1 MIGGDDM
8 VKSKKNLQ
16 DRMTSMK
23 PYFKGVEMYNEA
35 LIVKVVFPN
44 NWKAYDSQDGK
55 IKVTPSDSNPNE
67 SYYYANSEEA
77 SYNDI
82 FDLIEETIKANQ
94 DIILKLELLKKK
106 IEELKEVFSSHSY
119 DELCSLSF
127 DFKQCKRKYTKK
139 EKAPQNANKGHSE
152 QSDNMSGNTTCEMNT
167 SNSKL
172 GDIDNDS
179 K

>member
-1 MIGGDDM
+1 MA
-8 VKSKKNLQ
+8 KSKINLQ
-16 DRMTSMK
+16 DRMASMK
-23 PYFKGVEMYNEA
+23 PYFKGIEMYNEA

-55 IKVTPSDSNPNE
+55 IKVTPSDTNPNE
-67 SYYYANSEEA
+67 SYYYASSEDT
-77 SYNDI
+77 SYDDI

-127 DFKQCKRKYTKK
+127 VLKQGRRKYAKR
-139 EKAPQNANKGHSE
+139 
-152 QSDNMSGNTTCEMNT
+152 
-167 SNSKL
+167 
-172 GDIDNDS
+172 
-179 K
+179 

>member
-1 MIGGDDM
+1 MA
-8 VKSKKNLQ
+8 KSKINLQ
-16 DRMTSMK
+16 DRMASMK
-23 PYFKGVEMYNEA
+23 PYFKGIEMYNEA

-55 IKVTPSDSNPNE
+55 IKVTPSDTNPNE
-67 SYYYANSEEA
+67 SYYYASSEDT
-77 SYNDI
+77 SYDDI

-127 DFKQCKRKYTKK
+127 VLKQGRRKVCQKG
-139 EKAPQNANKGHSE
+139 ENASE
-152 QSDNMSGNTTCEMNT
+152 R
-167 SNSKL
+167 K
-172 GDIDNDS
+172 
-179 K
+179 

>member
-1 MIGGDDM
+1 MA
-8 VKSKKNLQ
+8 KSKINLQ
-16 DRMTSMK
+16 DRMASMK
-23 PYFKGVEMYNEA
+23 PYFKGIEMYNEA

-55 IKVTPSDSNPNE
+55 IKVTPSDTNPNE
-67 SYYYANSEEA
+67 SYYYASSEDT
-77 SYNDI
+77 SYDDI

-127 DFKQCKRKYTKK
+127 VLKQGRRKYVKR
-139 EKAPQNANKGHSE
+139 EKNASE
-152 QSDNMSGNTTCEMNT
+152 RE
-167 SNSKL
+167 
-172 GDIDNDS
+172 
-179 K
+179 

>member
-1 MIGGDDM
+1 MA
-8 VKSKKNLQ
+8 KSKINLQ
-16 DRMTSMK
+16 DRMASMK
-23 PYFKGVEMYNEA
+23 PYFKGIEMYNEA

-55 IKVTPSDSNPNE
+55 IKVTPSDTNPNE
-67 SYYYANSEEA
+67 SYYYASSEDT
-77 SYNDI
+77 SYDDI

-127 DFKQCKRKYTKK
+127 VLKQGRRKYAKS
-139 EKAPQNANKGHSE
+139 EKTPQNANKGYSRQSIDTSGETVSNDTKDNSE
-152 QSDNMSGNTTCEMNT
+152 IKEEMTEN
-167 SNSKL
+167 
-172 GDIDNDS
+172 GD
-179 K
+179 